1 MMIDERIEKRWMR
14 DQGDSLEIIVFKYK
28 KNSL

>member
-1 MMIDERIEKRWMR
+1 MMIDEQVEKGWLR
-14 DQGDSLEIIVFKYK
+14 DQGDSLEIIVFKYE

>member
-1 MMIDERIEKRWMR
+1 MMIDEQIEKEWMR
-14 DQGDSLEIIVFKYK
+14 NQDSLETVVFKYK